1 MVDFA
6 ATAED
11 ANWMSMIVNR
21 ARIGEKKVDFL
32 LKELY
37 STTNKEQ
44 SFEEFVKMM
53 DDKFEEQ

>member
-6 ATAED
+6 ATD
-11 ANWMSMIVNR
+11 DNTSWMSIITEK
-21 ARIGEKKVDFL
+21 ARVSEKKVDFL

-44 SFEEFVKMM
+44 TFEEFVKMM
-53 DDKFEEQ
+53 DNKFEEQ